1 MLKYSTPEACGISS
15 STIEKFVRR
24 LDENGYNMHSIMMS
38 RKGQIFMEGYWAP
51 FNSESMMRMN
61 SITKSFVAI
70 AIGLLCEEKKL
81 SLSDNVADFF
91 PEIPKEDISEY
102 ASELTIEDLLAMRT
116 TSVCGGHW
124 VRDGIKDRITP
135 FFTQEAQRPRD
146 TLFYYDTAAAH
157 ILCVIVEKITKM
169 PFYEYMM
176 DKALR
181 EIGFSE
187 KTCCIKSSDGYS
199 WGDSGLLCRTKDLHS
214 FAEFVMSGGMYDGK
228 RLMNEPFLRRAV
240 SKISSTNRRGFLAHN
255 TFGYGYQIWRSFED
269 GFAFFGMGDQ
279 LVICVPK
286 KDFIFVCTADNQG
299 NDGSRPVIM
308 ELLYHDIIKELGEEA
323 LPENEEANLKLKSY
337 LEELK
342 LVSIKG
348 IDRTAATEKVDGIK
362 YILNKNPM
370 EIEYIKL
377 NFDEAARKGVL
388 EYKNKQGIKFLH
400 FGINENV
407 ITEFPQVG
415 YPDMQMGVLCEG
427 NKYPCAVSAAWLE
440 EREIGIKVQMIGKHL
455 GGLFI
460 TIGFTK
466 DYNAA
471 GVYMDKNTNCFLA
484 EYSGYAGGRKE

>member
-1 MLKYSTPEACGISS
+1 
-15 STIEKFVRR
+15 
-24 LDENGYNMHSIMMS
+24 
-38 RKGQIFMEGYWAP
+38 
-51 FNSESMMRMN
+51 
-61 SITKSFVAI
+61 
-70 AIGLLCEEKKL
+70 
-81 SLSDNVADFF
+81 
-91 PEIPKEDISEY
+91 
-102 ASELTIEDLLAMRT
+102 
-116 TSVCGGHW
+116 
-124 VRDGIKDRITP
+124 
-135 FFTQEAQRPRD
+135 
-146 TLFYYDTAAAH
+146 
-157 ILCVIVEKITKM
+157 
-169 PFYEYMM
+169 
-176 DKALR
+176 
-181 EIGFSE
+181 
-187 KTCCIKSSDGYS
+187 
-199 WGDSGLLCRTKDLHS
+199 
-214 FAEFVMSGGMYDGK
+214 
-228 RLMNEPFLRRAV
+228 
-240 SKISSTNRRGFLAHN
+240 
-255 TFGYGYQIWRSFED
+255 
-269 GFAFFGMGDQ
+269 
-279 LVICVPK
+279 
-286 KDFIFVCTADNQG
+286 
-299 NDGSRPVIM
+299 M

-415 YPDMQMGVLCEG
+415 YPDMQMGVLCKG

>member
-157 ILCVIVEKITKM
+157 ILCVIVEKVTKM

-348 IDRTAATEKVDGIK
+348 TDRTAATEKVDGIK
-362 YILNKNPM
+362 YILNK
-370 EIEYIKL
+370 
-377 NFDEAARKGVL
+377 
-388 EYKNKQGIKFLH
+388 KNRDFFVPTVTLK
-400 FGINENV
+400 NEV
-407 ITEFPQVG
+407 WQ
-415 YPDMQMGVLCEG
+415 
-427 NKYPCAVSAAWLE
+427 K
-440 EREIGIKVQMIGKHL
+440 
-455 GGLFI
+455 
-460 TIGFTK
+460 
-466 DYNAA
+466 NA
-471 GVYMDKNTNCFLA
+471 KNGDIC
-484 EYSGYAGGRKE
+484 